1 MVNHQTP
8 NSFDKKTNLSL
19 KSIIGDYQIEKVAS
33 GFQFTEGPVWIPDGF
48 LLFSDIPANKIYKWE
63 PGSESEVF
71 LSPSGHSNGLTLD
84 REGRLLI
91 CEHDRRVSR
100 LEKDG
105 SKVTIA
111 EFYEGKRLNSPN
123 DIVVRTDGVIF
134 FTDPPFGL
142 PDRIEGKELDFSGVF
157 RLGTDGSL
165 TLLYDGIERP
175 NGLAL
180 SPHENILYV

>member
-1 MVNHQTP
+1 MV
-8 NSFDKKTNLSL
+8 DCALKKTNHSL

-48 LLFSDIPANKIYKWE
+48 LLFSDIPENTIFKWE
-63 PGSESEVF
+63 PGSEADVF
-71 LSPSGHSNGLTLD
+71 LTPSGHSNGLTLD

-123 DIVVRTDGVIF
+123 DIVVRTDGIIF
-134 FTDPPFGL
+134 FTDL
-142 PDRIEGKELDFSGVF
+142 HLDFQTKLMG
-157 RLGTDGSL
+157 RSL
-165 TLLYDGIERP
+165 
-175 NGLAL
+175 
-180 SPHENILYV
+180 ILVGYFD